1 MALLE
6 LRRVT
11 MRFGGLTSVSDLDLD
26 VDPGQVVALIGPN
39 GAGKTTAFNV
49 VTGVYA
55 PTEGSIRFAGRE
67 IAGRRPHEISR
78 LGVARTF
85 QNIRLFRGLTAAENV
100 RVALAAAKRSGLFDV
115 LRPGSWRRRETTL
128 CAEAVG
134 LLERLGLSHVADTAA
149 GSLPYGDQRLLEI
162 ARALATRP
170 RLLLL
175 DEPAAGMN
183 PSEKQDLGALVARLR
198 AEFGLAIVLIEHDVR
213 FVMDLAER
221 VSVLDHGE
229 KIAEG
234 PPEAVRRDPAVIEA
248 YLGAPDAG
256 GAPA

>member
-115 LRPGSWRRRETTL
+115 LRPGSWRRQETTL